1 MTSQIFANIYLN
13 EFDRFVRHTLKP
25 LGYVRY
31 GDDFVLFVR
40 NETDARQVQAVA
52 TKWLITMLK
61 LRVHRKNNVTLPAK
75 AGLHFLGHTIHSDSP
90 LAVDRTMIRKIDRDI
105 SCRNFGSYQ
114 AMALPR
120 RYAKQL
126 PWRIM
131 D

>member
-31 GDDFVLFVR
+31 GDDFVLFVNSEAEVR
-40 NETDARQVQAVA
+40 HTQAVA
-52 TKWLITMLK
+52 TEWLAGTLK
-61 LRVHRKNNVTLPAK
+61 LQIHQRNNVALPTK
-75 AGLHFLGHTIHSDSP
+75 AGLHFLGHQLYPDSP
-90 LAVDRTMIRKIDRDI
+90 LTVDQTMLRKIERDI
-105 SCRNFGSYQ
+105 GYRNFASYR

-120 RYAKQL
+120 RYAKRL